1 MQNSDWQDGV
11 ELAWWGNLMLSKAPI
26 FLALR
31 YLKPRRS
38 FVSVI
43 TLVSV
48 LGVAVGVLMMIVVR
62 SVMMGFEADFR
73 ETLMGTK
80 PHVLLRQEAGQG
92 GGGATGPGW
101 QEVLEQV
108 KGKPGVVS
116 ATPFAGG
123 RLYVANEEQ
132 QSYGQA
138 LGIPAAG
145 AQGYLEKLSPHLLE
159 GSLDLPDGTIVLT
172 DQHLHALG
180 VGLGDE
186 VSVYA
191 EPNVNEAVRR
201 YSDAN
206 EEDDDAKR
214 RTMLDQIRLHPQ
226 KLRISGVLRSDTLGM
241 VCYASLSTGQALFQ
255 LGGNVSG
262 IALELTEPQRA
273 DEVSKLLLTGVPG
286 WRAEL
291 WSDDD
296 KARLA
301 AMNNEQVM
309 MQLVLFIIALV
320 AAFSVMNVTITVTT
334 QKRHEI
340 GMLAAL
346 GSTRWQITSVFLL
359 QSTIVGVLGTL
370 LGYGGSMLVLWL
382 RNDLREW
389 LAVLTGGQV
398 HAVEGVFLSTIPA
411 QVDVWHVV
419 TTCSL
424 SILLCIVA
432 GWLPA
437 WFAARMEPAEAL
449 RD

>member
-1 MQNSDWQDGV
+1 
-11 ELAWWGNLMLSKAPI
+11 MLSKAPI

-43 TLVSV
+43 TVVSV
-48 LGVAVGVLMMIVVR
+48 IGVAVGVLMMIVVR
-62 SVMMGFEADFR
+62 AVMLGFEADFR

-80 PHVLLRQEAGQG
+80 PHVLLRQEAGQDG
-92 GGGATGPGW
+92 GGGTRPGW
-101 QEVLEQV
+101 QAVLEQM
-108 KGKPGVVS
+108 KAKAGVLS

-123 RLYVANEEQ
+123 ALYVASGDRQ
-132 QSYGQA
+132 TAVPQA
-138 LGIPAAG
+138 LGIPPKDAE
-145 AQGYLEKLSPHLLE
+145 GYLRKLTPHLLA
-159 GSLDLPDGTIVLT
+159 GSLDMPEGTIVLT
-172 DQHLHALG
+172 DQHLQDLE
-180 VGLGDE
+180 LSPGDE
-186 VSVYA
+186 VTVYA
-191 EPNVNEAVRR
+191 GPNVNEAVRS

-206 EEDDDAKR
+206 EEDDDKKR
-214 RTMLDQIRLHPQ
+214 QAMIDKISLHPQ
-226 KLRISGVLRSDTLGM
+226 TLKISGVLQSDQLGPM
-241 VCYASLSTGQALFQ
+241 GYVSLRTGQALFQ
-255 LGGNVSG
+255 LGENVTG
-262 IALELTEPQRA
+262 IAVELAEPQKA
-273 DEVSKLLLTGVPG
+273 GQIAPVLLKGVNG
-286 WRAEL
+286 WQAEL
-291 WSDDD
+291 WSDED

-301 AMNNEQVM
+301 AMQNEQTM

-359 QSTIVGVLGTL
+359 QATIVGVLGTL
-370 LGYGGSMLVLWL
+370 GGLGGSMVVLWL

-411 QVDVWHVV
+411 HVDGEHVAW
-419 TTCSL
+419 TCGL
-424 SILLCIVA
+424 SMLLCIVA

-437 WFAARMEPAEAL
+437 WFAARMEPAQAL